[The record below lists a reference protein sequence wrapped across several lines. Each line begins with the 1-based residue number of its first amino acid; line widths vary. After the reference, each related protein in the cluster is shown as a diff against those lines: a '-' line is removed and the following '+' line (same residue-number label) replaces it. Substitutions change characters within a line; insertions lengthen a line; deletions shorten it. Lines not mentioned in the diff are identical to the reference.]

1 MPLCCD
7 FRAVVVRAALVAG
20 AIAVLSHSIRSSG
33 VTQPAPAASTS
44 LPAVEIV
51 RRAMQQDLR
60 DWAQEKDYTYLEQVQ
75 ERELG
80 ADGRVTSQKSQ
91 TDEVLVLYDEPYT
104 HLLRRNDQPLS
115 SDEAQKVQRKFDE
128 TMEKRSHE
136 TPQERTQRL
145 AEFAKRHEEQHAFLL
160 EVPEAYTFRLIGQE
174 AVAGR
179 IAYAIA
185 GEPRPDFRP
194 KLNAARVLPKLRP
207 KLWIA
212 QDEDGKGGYHWLKVE
227 ADVIDTITWGGFLLR
242 LHPGSHIELEQTLV
256 NNEVWLPLHAHLAFD
271 ARVAL
276 IKPVRAEVDV
286 QFSDY
291 KKFRA
296 QSRIVSVKEPK
307 P

>member
-7 FRAVVVRAALVAG
+7 FRAVVVRAAVVVG
-20 AIAVLSHSIRSSG
+20 AIALLSYSVHSDAMA
-33 VTQPAPAASTS
+33 QLPPAASAP

-51 RRAMQQDLR
+51 RRAMQQDVR
-60 DWAQEKDYTYLEQVQ
+60 DWAQEKDYNYLEHIQ

-91 TDEVLVLYDEPYT
+91 TDEILVLYDEPYT

-115 SDEAQKVQRKFDE
+115 SDEAQKIQQKFDE
-128 TMEKRSHE
+128 TTAKRSHE
-136 TPQERTQRL
+136 TPEERTQRL
-145 AEFAKRHEEQHAFLL
+145 AEFSKRHEEQHAFLL
-160 EVPEAYTFRLIGQE
+160 EVPDAYTFRLLGQE
-174 AVAGR
+174 TVAGR
-179 IAYAIA
+179 AAYVIA

-194 KLNAARVLPKLRP
+194 KLNAARVLPKLRL

-212 QDEDGKGGYHWLKVE
+212 QDGKGGYEWLKVE
-227 ADVIDTITWGGFLLR
+227 AGVIDTITWGGFLLR

-296 QSRIVSVKEPK
+296 ESRIVSVKEPK